1 MRRGIML
8 VIAGL
13 AFLAGCGEQ
22 GNKASNP
29 PAAPKKVKAPYNLEF
44 DAKAV
49 KPNPAGVTLPAINY
63 TATSKET
70 MERRA
75 SLVVQLDSSATK
87 GDQPSMNQMIMGPAD
102 TPDATGTLSAAYM
115 DLADKGVAKMLETN
129 CLNGKVKL
137 NLALVRSSIKPD
149 AGEGE
154 LNEKRLTEWM
164 PTEVTF
170 KNPHPKCK

>member
-1 MRRGIML
+1 
-8 VIAGL
+8 
-13 AFLAGCGEQ
+13 
-22 GNKASNP
+22 
-29 PAAPKKVKAPYNLEF
+29 
-44 DAKAV
+44 
-49 KPNPAGVTLPAINY
+49 
-63 TATSKET
+63 
-70 MERRA
+70 
-75 SLVVQLDSSATK
+75 
-87 GDQPSMNQMIMGPAD
+87 
-102 TPDATGTLSAAYM
+102 
-115 DLADKGVAKMLETN
+115 MLETN